1 LKPSQRG
8 AIPKGEREVNGRRL
22 LPVIR
27 KLISSSSPASV
38 VKADIKLLETQTGP
52 GGTMPADRKAAR
64 ILKKLYN
71 LEVMAVQIYRTQID
85 SLSDP
90 EERNMMVAAMEN
102 EELHRDTFLALLKA
116 RGLSPSPM
124 SKMFWIVGQT
134 LGRVTS
140 LFGRKAILKGDITF
154 EDKATEEYTEFLRGV
169 NFTQEEKRFLSQFLE
184 DEKRHSANWQRLLER
199 QLTA

>member
-1 LKPSQRG
+1 
-8 AIPKGEREVNGRRL
+8 
-22 LPVIR
+22 
-27 KLISSSSPASV
+27 
-38 VKADIKLLETQTGP
+38 
-52 GGTMPADRKAAR
+52 MPADRKAAR